1 MPYRALTHGRVKNS
15 ILDVN
20 GNIFTPSTHS
30 QAAAISSQNGVANN
44 GPVAVQRN
52 RNNQSNKQ
60 PKRAYARI
68 SSTNFLLR
76 PNAYGDPTTFVSGQ
90 GKGFPNATPRISV
103 GSTNKFARRAIT
115 RRAVTRMIDPES
127 RGCCDDYCPSDSNI
141 NLSRNRSYTLG
152 IYRGTHHV
160 GFVDKTFHTTLRN
173 ITHWSGNNYVL
184 DDCDAFGYIE
194 KNTSATLNGVK
205 IWGIFR
211 WVTNNFSWVALSEPK
226 SVVIMLGGSVPLS
239 QAPNL
244 IVNGVTYPPQN
255 DFQTGSF
262 VGMLNDAVYTV
273 FRYGDASNNLNQ
285 IFMSRKQNEF
295 TLRFS

>member
-30 QAAAISSQNGVANN
+30 QAAAVSSQNGVANN

-60 PKRAYARI
+60 PKRAHARI
-68 SSTNFLLR
+68 SSINFLLT
-76 PNAYGDPTTFVSGQ
+76 PNAYGDPSTFVTGQ
-90 GKGFPNATPRISV
+90 GKGFPNATPQTSV

-127 RGCCDDYCPSDSNI
+127 RGCCDDYCPSDSNL
-141 NLSRNRSYTLG
+141 NLSRNKSYTLG

-160 GFVDKTFHTTLRN
+160 GFVDKTFQTELRQN
-173 ITHWSGNNYVL
+173 LPPGSNNYVL
-184 DDCDAFGYIE
+184 DSCNAFGYVE
-194 KNTSATLNGVK
+194 KNTSTTLNGIK

-211 WVTNNFSWVALSEPK
+211 WVTNNFLWNELSEPK
-226 SVVIMLGGSVPLS
+226 SVVIMLGGTIPLS

-244 IVNGVTYPPQN
+244 IVNGVTYPPQS
-255 DFQTGSF
+255 DSQQGSF
-262 VGMLNDAVYTV
+262 VGMLNDSVYTV
-273 FRYGDASNNLNQ
+273 FRYGDTNNNLNQ
-285 IFMSRKQNEF
+285 IFMAQNQNDL
-295 TLRFS
+295 TIRFS